1 MKMKIITTRPGFFST
16 GIVVRLNEILGTI
29 LKRSLGGL
37 IGGLIGIAVLLLPA
51 PCRGQGYTISTVAGG
66 GSGPSYGDGGLATSA
81 YLRGPSGVAV
91 DAAGNIFIADTFNA
105 VRKVAPS
112 GMISTV
118 AGSYQ
123 AAGYSGDGG
132 AATKA
137 SLYSPAGLAVD
148 GAGNLYIADL
158 GNNRVRKVLPDGTIT
173 TVAGGGSPATSN
185 GDGGPAT
192 NAKLSA
198 PGSVAIDASGSIYIS
213 EGGFGASRIRKVSA
227 NGTIS
232 TIAGNGALSFSGDGG
247 PATSAALNVPLGIA
261 LDAAGNLYIAD
272 GGNSRIR
279 KVSASGI
286 ITTVAGKSTF
296 SFSGDGGPATSA
308 GLNAPTWVAVDS
320 AGNLYITDA
329 GNERVRMV
337 NTTGII
343 TTIAGNGVLGTSGDG
358 GPATSA
364 RLNVPFGIA
373 LGTGGTVYVSE
384 GGSGRVRMLTPS
396 ASSRPIAVTNAA
408 SFTGT
413 TSVAAGE
420 IITIFGTGIGP
431 DSLTTL
437 LLDSSGRVATSLAST
452 RVLFDGIPGPL
463 IYVSA
468 NQVSAV
474 VPYKLTG
481 STTTKVQ
488 VEYQGSTSDPLT
500 LAVADSVPGIF
511 SIDSSGKGRG
521 AILNQDYG
529 VNSPTNPASAGSIIS
544 IYATGEG
551 QTDPDGIDGQVAG
564 DTLPKPRLP
573 VSVKIGGVSANVLYA
588 GAAPGAVA
596 GLFQVNVKIP
606 DTIQAGTAVPVSLTV
621 GKDTSQSGIT
631 MAVSQPQP
639 SVGLAGL
646 TLSTNAVTGGTSVTG
661 NTTLTGPAPS
671 GGVVITLRSSGSA
684 AVVPATVTV
693 PAGQSSVVFAVTTS
707 VITSIQTVTI
717 TATYAGVTQS
727 AALTINVPAVTLASL
742 SLSSSSV
749 TGGTSVTGTVRLSGP
764 AQTGGALVTLRTSGS
779 AASVPSSV
787 TVAVGLSSATFT
799 ITSSAVT
806 SSQTITITAGFGSAS
821 QTATLTVNPPA
832 QASPWTSGVY
842 TLDGTLTVDGQTAH
856 VQIVSAYVFSGY
868 IGTVTSQPDVNK
880 VAVAILFD
888 KTATASGNT
897 ITYTGVDSAGSNY
910 VNFSRSFNI
919 EPIVSGT
926 MTLTLS
932 AARVGAAVNGTMNFT
947 TTARTLT
954 GTFTGTVLSID

>member
-1 MKMKIITTRPGFFST
+1 
-16 GIVVRLNEILGTI
+16 
-29 LKRSLGGL
+29 
-37 IGGLIGIAVLLLPA
+37 
-51 PCRGQGYTISTVAGG
+51 
-66 GSGPSYGDGGLATSA
+66 
-81 YLRGPSGVAV
+81 
-91 DAAGNIFIADTFNA
+91 
-105 VRKVAPS
+105 
-112 GMISTV
+112 
-118 AGSYQ
+118 
-123 AAGYSGDGG
+123 
-132 AATKA
+132 
-137 SLYSPAGLAVD
+137 
-148 GAGNLYIADL
+148 
-158 GNNRVRKVLPDGTIT
+158 
-173 TVAGGGSPATSN
+173 
-185 GDGGPAT
+185 
-192 NAKLSA
+192 
-198 PGSVAIDASGSIYIS
+198 
-213 EGGFGASRIRKVSA
+213 
-227 NGTIS
+227 
-232 TIAGNGALSFSGDGG
+232 
-247 PATSAALNVPLGIA
+247 
-261 LDAAGNLYIAD
+261 
-272 GGNSRIR
+272 
-279 KVSASGI
+279 
-286 ITTVAGKSTF
+286 
-296 SFSGDGGPATSA
+296 
-308 GLNAPTWVAVDS
+308 
-320 AGNLYITDA
+320 
-329 GNERVRMV
+329 
-337 NTTGII
+337 
-343 TTIAGNGVLGTSGDG
+343 
-358 GPATSA
+358 
-364 RLNVPFGIA
+364 
-373 LGTGGTVYVSE
+373 
-384 GGSGRVRMLTPS
+384 
-396 ASSRPIAVTNAA
+396 
-408 SFTGT
+408 
-413 TSVAAGE
+413 
-420 IITIFGTGIGP
+420 
-431 DSLTTL
+431 
-437 LLDSSGRVATSLAST
+437 
-452 RVLFDGIPGPL
+452 
-463 IYVSA
+463 
-468 NQVSAV
+468 
-474 VPYKLTG
+474 
-481 STTTKVQ
+481 
-488 VEYQGSTSDPLT
+488 
-500 LAVADSVPGIF
+500 
-511 SIDSSGKGRG
+511 
-521 AILNQDYG
+521 
-529 VNSPTNPASAGSIIS
+529 
-544 IYATGEG
+544 
-551 QTDPDGIDGQVAG
+551 
-564 DTLPKPRLP
+564 LP

-606 DTIQAGTAVPVSLTV
+606 DAIQAGTAVPVSLTV

-888 KTATASGNT
+888 KAATASGNT